1 MEQLSYHRGLAADHE
16 NHNSN
21 NEPLIEQTKEQVSYV
36 DYLEEAMIIFAKEKY
51 RKANKMFELVLDHYP
66 EDANALFYSG
76 LCNYYLGNYEKSE
89 TLFSTPISD
98 QINTFE
104 QESEFYLA
112 LTYCRSKQKEK
123 ACTLLSNIISRGD
136 FYAESAMKEQQRF
149 CP

>member
-1 MEQLSYHRGLAADHE
+1 MEQLSYHRGLAAGHE

-36 DYLEEAMIIFAKEKY
+36 NYLEEAMIIFAKEKY

-66 EDANALFYSG
+66 EDANAHFYSG
-76 LCNYYLGNYEKSE
+76 FCNYYLGNYEKSE
-89 TLFSTPISD
+89 TLFLTPISD

-112 LTYCRSKQKEK
+112 LTYRRSKQKEK

-136 FYAESAMKEQQRF
+136 FTLNLQ
-149 CP
+149 